1 MDAER
6 KMDASSADAAAVT
19 TPSLEDAAYGF
30 DEEVL
35 KEVRNN
41 KVWMQDPKYFK
52 KVIISPSATM
62 KMMNHANSG
71 VEKGIKNGG
80 KPVEIM
86 GLILGRPSTGTDRDA
101 GDAQTLIVTD
111 CFPLPIE
118 GAETRVLAD
127 DAEVI
132 NYMISLG
139 EAIEQTRKEKF
150 MGWYHS
156 HPFDVEVHSH
166 CFLSAT
172 DVSTQLQWQRSED
185 PHGNPWLAIVLDPL
199 RSLAKKRP
207 EMGAFRV
214 YPPEFAAPVNETPDG
229 TIITDET
236 TRMER
241 WGSCWNRCVVGLLHL
256 YCYCVEKWSNH
267 IARDHRYY
275 TLECDYFMS
284 SLGSQ
289 VVSILSEEFL
299 WMRTLSSNTMQ
310 ERENRD
316 RFSERI
322 QLLANKLDSAE
333 MLLAPRG
340 SRSSRI
346 GEYYVPEKQPKESED
361 SVLSKITQ
369 AANELSIE
377 HSHGQALQIAK
388 KALFN
393 DKF

>member
-1 MDAER
+1 MPARFGTTSEG
-6 KMDASSADAAAVT
+6 KPTTAA
-19 TPSLEDAAYGF
+19 PSMSDAAYAF
-30 DEEVL
+30 DEDVL
-35 KEVRNN
+35 KDVRNN

-52 KVIISPSATM
+52 KVIVSPSATM
-62 KMMNHANSG
+62 KMLNHANSG

-86 GLILGRPSTGTDRDA
+86 GLIMGRPSTGTDRDA
-101 GDAQTLIVTD
+101 GDAQTLVVTD

-139 EAIEQTRKEKF
+139 EAVEQTRKEKF

-229 TIITDET
+229 TIVTDESA
-236 TRMER
+236 RLER
-241 WGSCWNRCVVGLLHL
+241 WGNCWN
-256 YCYCVEKWSNH
+256 
-267 IARDHRYY
+267 RYY
-275 TLECDYFMS
+275 TLEIDYFMS
-284 SLGSQ
+284 ALGSQ
-289 VVSILSEEFL
+289 VVSVLSEEFL

-322 QLLANKLDSAE
+322 QLLANKLDGCETQLVPRTGRSA
-333 MLLAPRG
+333 
-340 SRSSRI
+340 SRI
-346 GEYYVPEKQPKESED
+346 GEYYVPEKQQAHKETED
-361 SVLSKITQ
+361 SVLDKITQ
-369 AANELSIE
+369 AANELAIE
-377 HSHGQALQIAK
+377 HSLGQELQVTK

-393 DKF
+393 DK

>member
-1 MDAER
+1 MTPTMATPPASAGNATAAE
-6 KMDASSADAAAVT
+6 DV
-19 TPSLEDAAYGF
+19 AYGV
-30 DEEVL
+30 DEDVVQEI
-35 KEVRNN
+35 RSN

-52 KVIISPSATM
+52 KVIVSPAASM
-62 KMMNHANSG
+62 KMLHNANSG
-71 VEKGIKNGG
+71 VEKGIKAGG

-86 GLILGRPSTGTDRDA
+86 GLILGRPSTGTDGDI
-101 GDAQTLIVTD
+101 GDAHTLIVTD
-111 CFPLPIE
+111 AFPLPIE

-139 EAIEQTRKEKF
+139 ETVEQTRKERF

-166 CFLSAT
+166 CFLSST

-199 RSLAKKRP
+199 RTIAKKRP

-214 YPPEFAAPVNETPDG
+214 YPPDFAAPVNETPDG
-229 TIITDET
+229 TIVTDDP
-236 TRMER
+236 TRIER
-241 WGSCWNRCVVGLLHL
+241 WGSCWNR
-256 YCYCVEKWSNH
+256 
-267 IARDHRYY
+267 YY
-275 TLECDYFMS
+275 TLDVDYFTS
-284 SLGSQ
+284 TLGSQ
-289 VVSILSEEFL
+289 VVSVLSEEFL
-299 WMRTLSSNTMQ
+299 WMRTLSSNAMQ

-322 QLLANKLDSAE
+322 QSLANKLSGCEAH
-333 MLLAPRG
+333 LVPR
-340 SRSSRI
+340 SRSARI
-346 GEYYVPEKQPKESED
+346 GEYYVPEKQSKETDESAL
-361 SVLSKITQ
+361 VKIAQ

-377 HSHGQALQIAK
+377 QCHGQALQLTK
-388 KALFN
+388 KSLFN

>member
-1 MDAER
+1 MDAR
-6 KMDASSADAAAVT
+6 APASAAAKT
-19 TPSLEDAAYGF
+19 SAPSQEDAAYGV
-30 DEEVL
+30 DDDVL

-52 KVIISPSATM
+52 KVIVSPSAAM
-62 KMMNHANSG
+62 KMMNHAHSG
-71 VEKGIKNGG
+71 VEKGIKAGG

-86 GLILGRPSTGTDRDA
+86 GLMLGRPSTGTDRDV

-139 EAIEQTRKEKF
+139 EAVEMTRKERF

-156 HPFDVEVHSH
+156 HPFDVEVHTH
-166 CFLSAT
+166 CYLSST

-185 PHGNPWLAIVLDPL
+185 PNGNPWLAIVLDPL

-214 YPPEFAAPVNETPDG
+214 YPPEYTAPVNETPDG
-229 TIITDET
+229 TIVTDDSA
-236 TRMER
+236 RIER
-241 WGSCWNRCVVGLLHL
+241 WGSCWNR
-256 YCYCVEKWSNH
+256 
-267 IARDHRYY
+267 YY
-275 TLECDYFMS
+275 TLEVDYFMS
-284 SLGSQ
+284 SVGSDI
-289 VVSILSEEFL
+289 VNILSEEFL
-299 WMRTLSSNTMQ
+299 WMRTLSSNSMQ

-322 QLLANKLDSAE
+322 QLLSSKLDGCES
-333 MLLAPRG
+333 LLAPRT
-340 SRSSRI
+340 RNTRI
-346 GEYYVPEKQPKESED
+346 GDYYVPEKQTKDSED
-361 SVLSKITQ
+361 SVLDKIAQ

-377 HSHGQALQIAK
+377 HSHGQELQLAK

>member
-1 MDAER
+1 MSEA
-6 KMDASSADAAAVT
+6 KPKAAAAAAT
-19 TPSLEDAAYGF
+19 SMLDAAYAF

-35 KEVRNN
+35 KDVRNN
-41 KVWMQDPKYFK
+41 KVWMQDPKYFN
-52 KVIISPSATM
+52 KVIVSPAATM
-62 KMMNHANSG
+62 KMLNHANSG
-71 VEKGIKNGG
+71 VEKGIKAGG

-86 GLILGRPSTGTDRDA
+86 GLIMGRPSTGTDRDA
-101 GDAQTLIVTD
+101 GDAHTLVVTD

-139 EAIEQTRKEKF
+139 EAVEQTRKEKF

-229 TIITDET
+229 TIVTDESA
-236 TRMER
+236 RLER
-241 WGSCWNRCVVGLLHL
+241 WGNCWN
-256 YCYCVEKWSNH
+256 
-267 IARDHRYY
+267 RYY
-275 TLECDYFMS
+275 TLEIDYFMN

-289 VVSILSEEFL
+289 IVSILSEEFL

-322 QLLANKLDSAE
+322 QLLANKLDGCEAHLMPRTGRSA
-333 MLLAPRG
+333 
-340 SRSSRI
+340 SRI
-346 GEYYVPEKQPKESED
+346 GEYYVPEKQQSHKETEESALD
-361 SVLSKITQ
+361 KITQ
-369 AANELSIE
+369 AANELAIE
-377 HSHGQALQIAK
+377 NSLGQELQVTK

-393 DKF
+393 DK

>member
-1 MDAER
+1 MMASNTKPAEEPT
-6 KMDASSADAAAVT
+6 SF
-19 TPSLEDAAYGF
+19 EDAAYGV

-35 KEVRNN
+35 KDVRAN

-52 KVIISPSATM
+52 KVIVSPSAAM
-62 KMMNHANSG
+62 KMMNHAHSG

-86 GLILGRPSTGTDRDA
+86 GLMLGRPSTGTDRDV

-139 EAIEQTRKEKF
+139 EAVEQTRKERF

-185 PHGNPWLAIVLDPL
+185 PNGNPWLAVVLDPL

-214 YPPEFAAPVNETPDG
+214 YPPEYTAPVNETPDG
-229 TIITDET
+229 TIVTDET

-241 WGSCWNRCVVGLLHL
+241 WGSCWNR
-256 YCYCVEKWSNH
+256 
-267 IARDHRYY
+267 YY
-275 TLECDYFMS
+275 TLEVDYFMS

-289 VVSILSEEFL
+289 IVNILSEEFL

-322 QLLANKLDSAE
+322 QLLANKLDGCESH
-333 MLLAPRG
+333 LAPRG
-340 SRSSRI
+340 RNARI
-346 GEYYVPEKQPKESED
+346 GDYYVPEKQNKESEESALD
-361 SVLSKITQ
+361 KITQ
-369 AANELSIE
+369 AANELAIE
-377 HSHGQALQIAK
+377 HSHGQELQLAK

-393 DKF
+393 DRF

>member
-241 WGSCWNRCVVGLLHL
+241 WGSCWNR
-256 YCYCVEKWSNH
+256 
-267 IARDHRYY
+267 YY

-361 SVLSKITQ
+361 SVLNKITQ